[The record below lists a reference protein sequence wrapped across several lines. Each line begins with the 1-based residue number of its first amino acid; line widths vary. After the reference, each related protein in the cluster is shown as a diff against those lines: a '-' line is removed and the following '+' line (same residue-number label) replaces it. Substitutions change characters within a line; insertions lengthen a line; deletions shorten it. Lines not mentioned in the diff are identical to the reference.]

1 MDGRFENLHACIEFF
16 RNKFIDIQEQYN
28 IAKYE
33 LEFEDAK
40 YKEDENNIF
49 GDIRY
54 KKLSEFIE
62 TEAKLYRADDFHY
75 SEIKNIIDTLISN
88 INKWRKSLQY
98 RKIQGI
104 SEAKRVYNSEKYYLK
119 DMEIRLQYFSSILD
133 CLIDMENVEDTMP
146 ALGVEISAD
155 SEYEIFLLNKCVL
168 LNQISYCRK
177 KCTNILLGLNKR
189 ISNSDRFNS
198 EFLYKV
204 GELNFE
210 LQNYNDAQLFLG
222 RAIKKL
228 EIESS
233 DDKIMG
239 RENDI
244 VNDMLFSAYQLQI
257 LGYEFCGFYDKAIYL
272 LVDEDSSFL
281 KWNSNSNAGIECARK
296 VVNIFDQRL
305 SDIGGVKALAYSS
318 DNTEEA
324 KQKRIDII
332 SWIDNIFCDSLFNSP
347 IFNYV
352 RKETNQIV
360 FERLVDYENDK
371 LQKRIT
377 KCKKGDKEKRNL
389 VYNTNMLLKENNN
402 ILFEYIHI
410 LAHCLN
416 EYGVTCFRK
425 YNNSIK
431 DCSRSEEEFIQNLIL
446 LGRALMLYVSEK
458 LSIYK
463 TCYATTYAEAGDF
476 AIAKNELESV
486 LNSEKYKKAD
496 VTTKAEII
504 FFTYLIN
511 SLDKI
516 ERGNYRQFWKKDEL
530 YDRYLNYCYRSFD
543 YDAIAHMRVYDF
555 RHSMASIMQHQ
566 DLREMAHHFYAFSE
580 NKDSTGKTPYEKFVS
595 EVYFQNTNRRLKC
608 EYEKVK
614 YMYHFLQGLF
624 ERFEEDYQYDLEKD
638 RINTVKILDYAL
650 KYMHYHNLLLDE
662 SIDDQINYV
671 DSTQIE
677 SIKKIFPN
685 VDIKSNGII
694 SEFCEI
700 VILSCEDEKKK
711 FIEDLPSMQRDK
723 SNRMFFVVCEDY
735 NLLRN
740 ELRKDKRIKMNNI
753 KNVRFFKTR
762 EKGIYEFVILNTF
775 FNIKSDFSDTKNIF
789 ILTPIGTAQSCKYR
803 VGNDIELILDGFNPQ
818 YKVDLDQPKN
828 ILTQYNAVAERF
840 WNEEPWERKLNDP
853 RLAREISLV
862 IGLMY
867 NKEGDKTFTKYRY
880 KYSVSDDWK
889 DAVLFLPTSLIH
901 MMDDLYDD
909 DTYDR
914 TKEHIDCNSPQNN
927 CSVQRV
933 DNIKNWN
940 YDEYTFEE
948 IEKSFPEV
956 SFNNVECLL
965 LWYGEMGSFVSWRMV
980 FLKRNFKRNYIG
992 KIMQIMCSS
1001 GKGPIFTPNTGMI
1014 EYKWPEPFDYEIH
1027 NDNFLFICHS
1037 GNDDE
1042 IVKKE
1047 LNEFFMQ
1054 NHIPVWYDK
1063 DKFVNDRGWKERI
1076 QNVIQNK
1083 QCVGCVV
1090 MITNSRFFGS
1100 EAIRFEILLADAECK
1115 RCHDVQNGSKK
1126 NFAIIPIVYG
1136 IDNSE
1141 ESKSKLELLK
1151 EMMRGSIS
1159 DLDNLTRIEKCI
1171 IPRSDKVITFVNK
1184 NQSLAE
1190 YTEKEIK
1197 EGRNG
1202 SILRACTELGIN
1214 V

>member
-1 MDGRFENLHACIEFF
+1 MDGVFGNLHECIEFF
-16 RNKFIDIQEQYN
+16 KNKFNDIQEKYN
-28 IAKYE
+28 IAKFE

-49 GDIRY
+49 GDIRF

-62 TEAKLYRADDFHY
+62 TEAQLYRVDNFHY
-75 SEIKNIIDTLISN
+75 SEIKNIIDNLIIN
-88 INKWRKSLQY
+88 INKWSNNLRY

-104 SEAKRVYNSEKYYLK
+104 TEARRVYNSEKYYLR
-119 DMEIRLQYFSSILD
+119 DMEIRLHYFSSILE
-133 CLIDMENVEDTMP
+133 CLIGMEEVEDSMP
-146 ALGVEISAD
+146 AQGREISTD
-155 SEYEIFLLNKCVL
+155 SEYEVFLLNKCIL
-168 LNQISYCRK
+168 LNQVSYCRK
-177 KCTNILLGLNKR
+177 KCTTMLLELNKR
-189 ISNSDRFNS
+189 INNSNRFNS
-198 EFLYKV
+198 EFLYKI

-228 EIESS
+228 EIESN

-244 VNDMLFSAYQLQI
+244 VNDMLFSAYQLQV

-272 LVDEDSSFL
+272 LVENDSSFL
-281 KWNSNSNAGIECARK
+281 NWDKKAGFECAKR
-296 VVNIFDQRL
+296 VVDIFDKKL
-305 SDIGGVKALAYSS
+305 NKVGGVKALAYSS
-318 DNTEEA
+318 DNTDTA

-332 SWIDNIFCDSLFNSP
+332 SWIDDIISDNLFQSP

-352 RKETNQIV
+352 QKETNQIV

-371 LQKRIT
+371 LRQRISL
-377 KCKKGDKEKRNL
+377 CKKGNDAKKNS
-389 VYNTNMLLKENNN
+389 VYNTNKLLKENNN
-402 ILFEYIHI
+402 ILYEYIHI

-425 YNNSIK
+425 YNNSVK
-431 DCSRSEEEFIQNLIL
+431 DCSRNDEVFIQNLIL

-476 AIAKNELESV
+476 GIAKNELESV
-486 LNSEKYKKAD
+486 LNSEKYKGAD

-543 YDAIAHMRVYDF
+543 YDAIAHMKVYDF
-555 RHSMASIMQHQ
+555 RHSMASIMQHR
-566 DLREMAHHFYAFSE
+566 DLREMAHHFYVFSE
-580 NKDSTGKTPYEKFVS
+580 NKDNTGKTPYEKFIS

-614 YMYHFLQGLF
+614 YMYHFLQSLF
-624 ERFEEDYQYDLEKD
+624 ERFKEDYQYNTNKD
-638 RINTVKILDYAL
+638 SMNTVKILDYAL
-650 KYMHYHNLLLDE
+650 KYMHNHNFLLDE
-662 SIDDQINYV
+662 SIDERIDYI
-671 DSTQIE
+671 DS
-677 SIKKIFPN
+677 SDLKSVKKIFPN
-685 VDIKSNGII
+685 VDIKTNGII
-694 SEFCEI
+694 SEFCEM
-700 VILSCEDEKKK
+700 VILGSESEKKE
-711 FIEDLPSMQRDK
+711 FIEGLPFIQKDK
-723 SNRMFFVVCEDY
+723 SSKMFFVICEDY
-735 NLLRN
+735 SLLRN

-753 KNVRFFKTR
+753 KNMRFFETI
-762 EKGIYEFVILNTF
+762 EKGLNEFVILNTF
-775 FNIKSDFSDTKNIF
+775 FNIKSDFNDTKNIF

-803 VGNDIELILDGFNPQ
+803 VGNDIELIVDAFNPQ
-818 YKVDLDQPKN
+818 YKVDLDQPRN
-828 ILTQYNAVAERF
+828 ILTQYSAVAERF

-853 RLAREISLV
+853 RLAKEITLIISL
-862 IGLMY
+862 MY
-867 NKEGDKTFTKYRY
+867 DKEGDNTFTKYRY
-880 KYSVSDDWK
+880 KYNVSDDWK
-889 DAVLFLPTSLIH
+889 DAVLFLPISLIR
-901 MMDDLYDD
+901 MIDDLYDD

-914 TKEHIDCNSPQNN
+914 TKEHMECNSPQNN
-927 CSVQRV
+927 CSVQKV
-933 DNIKNWN
+933 DNIKSWN
-940 YDEYTFEE
+940 YNEYTFEE

-956 SFNNVECLL
+956 NFSDVEYLL
-965 LWYGEMGSFVSWRMV
+965 LWYGQMGSFVSWRMV
-980 FLKRNFKRNYIG
+980 FVKKNSKRKNID
-992 KIMQIMCSS
+992 KIMQIMCSL

-1014 EYKWPEPFDYEIH
+1014 EYKWPEPYEYEKH
-1027 NDNFLFICHS
+1027 SDNFLFICHS
-1037 GNDDE
+1037 GNDDDL
-1042 IVKKE
+1042 IKKE
-1047 LNEFFMQ
+1047 LNEFFMH

-1063 DKFVNDRGWKERI
+1063 DKLVNDRGWKERI

-1100 EAIRFEILLADAECK
+1100 EAIQFEILMADAECK
-1115 RCHDVQNGSKK
+1115 RCRAVQIAGKK

-1136 IDNSE
+1136 IDDSE
-1141 ESKSKLELLK
+1141 ENKSKLDLLK
-1151 EMMRGSIS
+1151 EMMRNSIS
-1159 DLDNLTRIEKCI
+1159 DLESMTKIEKCI

-1184 NQSLAE
+1184 NQSLTE

-1202 SILRACTELGIN
+1202 SILKACNELGIN